1 MAIGFQRGTQ
11 DHEEKRR
18 VKRTRLVIASTV
30 RERARSSVD
39 AKISDL
45 SPYGCRIEGFA
56 MPMPG
61 SQVWVRLPG
70 LESQSAQV
78 AWSQSGSAGVKFD
91 QPLHP
96 TVASRYTGDNPAAA
110 RHHTM
115 VSIGASMGTGSGE
128 SASNSRFDHGGDA
141 LLSRREQII
150 SGIASNDHSPLA
162 KRKRPRSADI
172 LNSITRQIVR
182 TVDHRRT
189 ERFNNFTELAGGALS
204 IGGQPAEVLNLSSS
218 GLRATI
224 AVEAEIGESL
234 PVCIEGFDPIP
245 GRVVW
250 MKDNEAGF
258 CLPDDSFDLQSH

>member
-1 MAIGFQRGTQ
+1 MAIGFQRSATQ
-11 DHEEKRR
+11 EQEEKRQ
-18 VKRTRLVIASTV
+18 VTRTRLVIASTV

-61 SQVWVRLPG
+61 NQVWVRLPG

-78 AWSQSGSAGVKFD
+78 AWSQSGSAGIRFD

-96 TVASRYTGDNPAAA
+96 AVASRYTGDNPAATP
-110 RHHTM
+110 HHM
-115 VSIGASMGTGSGE
+115 GAGSGE
-128 SASNSRFDHGGDA
+128 SASLSRSDHGGDA

-150 SGIASNDHSPLA
+150 SGIAANDHSPLA

-189 ERFNNFTELAGGALS
+189 ERFSNFTELAGGALS
-204 IGGQPAEVLNLSSS
+204 IGGKPAEVLSLSSS

-224 AVEAEIGESL
+224 AVEAEIGSTL

-258 CLPDDSFDLQSH
+258 CLPDDSFDLQAH